1 MKKYMYWLLAVVVT
15 LALSI
20 YQRMTG
26 PTYPKK
32 VTVELNGE
40 SYKLKLPRSG
50 VQKDE
55 IVKLKGI
62 PPTTSAQLHYRQY
75 QTPESSSTSSALPQ
89 QPLSVSSG
97 TAAAPNQQSALPQHG
112 YTTINFTCKDSMLQA
127 ALPVQ
132 PVAGKLQYYITVG
145 GKDYPADE
153 PTVIRFRNDVPAMI
167 LVPHILLMFAAMLF
181 AVYTLMLVVTRKE
194 YGRWLKIT
202 VATLFVGGFFFG
214 PLVQHAAFGPWW
226 TGFPYGTD
234 LTDNKTLLSFLVF
247 VAALAT
253 LKWKYNRWVVTA
265 AVLFMILIFSIP
277 HSAYGSEY
285 DYQTQQLKQ

>member
-1 MKKYMYWLLAVVVT
+1 MKKYMYWLLAVVAT

-75 QTPESSSTSSALPQ
+75 QTPESSTTAAPNQ

-97 TAAAPNQQSALPQHG
+97 TAAAPNQHD
-112 YTTINFTCKDSMLQA
+112 YTTIDFTCKDSMLQA

-132 PVAGKLQYYITVG
+132 PVAGKLEYYITVG
-145 GKDYPADE
+145 GKDYPADG

-202 VATLFVGGFFFG
+202 VATLFVGGFIFG

-253 LKWKYNRWVVTA
+253 LKWKYNRWVVAA

-277 HSAYGSEY
+277 HSVYGSEY

>member
-1 MKKYMYWLLAVVVT
+1 MKKSACWILAIVVT

-40 SYKLKLPRSG
+40 RYKIKLPRSG
-50 VQKDE
+50 VQQDVIVTLKD
-55 IVKLKGI
+55 VPATYHTALKQTQQ
-62 PPTTSAQLHYRQY
+62 PQMHYRRY
-75 QTPESSSTSSALPQ
+75 PSAD
-89 QPLSVSSG
+89 
-97 TAAAPNQQSALPQHG
+97 A
-112 YTTINFTCKDSMLQA
+112 YTTVDFCWKDGVWQA

-132 PVAGKLQYYITVG
+132 PIAGKLQYYITVDG
-145 GKDYPADE
+145 RDYLKDE
-153 PTVIRFRNDVPAMI
+153 PVVIRFRNDVPASI
-167 LVPHILLMFAAMLF
+167 LIPHIILMFAAMLF
-181 AVYTLMLVVTRKE
+181 AVYTFLLVVTHKD
-194 YGRWLKIT
+194 YKRWLKIT
-202 VATLFVGGFFFG
+202 VATLFVGGFILG

-234 LTDNKTLLSFLVF
+234 LTDNKTLISFLFF

-253 LKWKYNRWVVTA
+253 MKWKYNKWVVCL
-265 AVLFMILIFSIP
+265 AVLMMIAVFTIP

-285 DYQTQQLKQ
+285 DYTTQQLKK